1 MEQVTRICP
10 RCGAPRPED
19 AKECPVCGV
28 VFARVLASREANLPR
43 PPATTPPTPRIRA
56 AGRAQ
61 NVFRQGKLL
70 VVQIGHALPPRCV
83 SCNRPAQT
91 LLYKNSTYRPWTG
104 WLFVVLVGL
113 LSGGRV
119 RRLGGGFR
127 AEFEVPLCARHESKR
142 KLSNVILGS
151 LLALFFLAL
160 LGGNFLADKYPKL
173 DPRLTVAP
181 AGVVIVAM
189 LVGLVFS
196 YKPFGLKKIDNQF
209 IWLSR
214 VSPEYLRELRE
225 EPAEDPETVWKW
237 LLIGLAFAVVIA
249 GGVWFQQWRSAKR
262 EAHGAPK
269 APVATADADTA
280 PAAPVAQAPPQ
291 EAKAPESD
299 GCRPG
304 FIWREARPEDHVC
317 VTPETRQSVAEDN
330 RQAESRHESGLDTC
344 RYGFVWREAFPGDF
358 VCVTPDVRR
367 MTRIDNAQA
376 QERRGA
382 P

>member
-10 RCGAPRPED
+10 KCGAPRPQD
-19 AKECPVCGV
+19 AKECPACGV
-28 VFARVLASREANLPR
+28 VFATVLASREANR
-43 PPATTPPTPRIRA
+43 PQPSATTPMTPRIRA
-56 AGRAQ
+56 VGRAQ

-70 VVQIGHALPPRCV
+70 VVQIGHSLPPRCV
-83 SCNRPAQT
+83 TCNSPAQT
-91 LLYKNSTYRPWTG
+91 LLYKDSTYMPWTG

-113 LSGGRV
+113 LSKGRV
-119 RRLGGGFR
+119 RRYGGFR

-160 LGGNFLADKYPKL
+160 LGGNFLGDKYPNL

-181 AGVVIVAM
+181 AGVVILAM
-189 LVGLVFS
+189 LLGLVFS
-196 YKPFGLKKIDNQF
+196 YRPFGLKKIDNQF

-225 EPAEDPETVWKW
+225 EPTEDPETSVWKW
-237 LLIGLAFAVVIA
+237 LLICLAFAAVIA
-249 GGVWFQQWRSAKR
+249 GGVWFQWRSAKEEER
-262 EAHGAPK
+262 AAPK
-269 APVATADADTA
+269 KAVASAA

-299 GCRPG
+299 SCRPG
-304 FIWREARPEDHVC
+304 FVWREARPEDHVC

-330 RQAESRHESGLDTC
+330 RQEESRRESGRPGTC
-344 RYGFVWREAFPGDF
+344 QYGFVWREAYPGDV
-358 VCVTPDVRR
+358 VCVTPSVRR